1 MNTHH
6 HEEVEQ
12 FEKLASEIQVKPA
25 EKPKHR
31 RGRRTKAEIET
42 DAAAV
47 PVAPIRPQAVIGK
60 DPYPTVVD
68 TLGALTGCELVNGT
82 EEDLVPIE

>member
-12 FEKLASEIQVKPA
+12 FEKLASEIQAKPA
-25 EKPKHR
+25 EKPKRR
-31 RGRRTKAEIET
+31 RGGRTKAQIET

-47 PVAPIRPQAVIGK
+47 PVAPIRPQAVLVRI
-60 DPYPTVVD
+60 PIPPSS
-68 TLGALTGCELVNGT
+68 TLSGHLLAVNS
-82 EEDLVPIE
+82 